1 MTFDIQEH
9 ARSAQAA
16 YQAALA
22 RLNTART
29 AYETG
34 GGAAYAAAKAQRDLL
49 ERKIKEADDEVRT
62 AKDAYHQAWAADN
75 FENTARVREVLA
87 RKHESEATCEALRVA
102 LARSEQDMQR
112 HLLDASV
119 RHLGTENNLHML
131 EKTYEYLK
139 DKVEFRFEC
148 PVKHIETDGKGDDA
162 KVSAWR
168 IGVAP
173 QVDYVEGCS

>member
-49 ERKIKEADDEVRT
+49 ERKIKEADDEVL
-62 AKDAYHQAWAADN
+62 YG
-75 FENTARVREVLA
+75 
-87 RKHESEATCEALRVA
+87 
-102 LARSEQDMQR
+102 QR
-112 HLLDASV
+112 CLSPSMGRRQL
-119 RHLGTENNLHML
+119 
-131 EKTYEYLK
+131 
-139 DKVEFRFEC
+139 
-148 PVKHIETDGKGDDA
+148 
-162 KVSAWR
+162 
-168 IGVAP
+168 
-173 QVDYVEGCS
+173 